1 MSAHGEY
8 VGVGPLDEY
17 PIHQLPRPVAW
28 AGSSD
33 RNFYDRC
40 YLNAH
45 DRTGDLFLI
54 TGMGFYPNLGT
65 KDAYVLLR
73 RGDEQTAVHLGD
85 GADPRGGDRM
95 GQQVG
100 AYRIEVVEPL
110 RKLRLVMEETHGIA
124 LDLHW
129 EGSFEVVQ
137 EQPHLMRQGAATVL
151 DAQRFA
157 QVGTWEGVIEVDG
170 ETIVVDHDRWVGTRD
185 RSWGI
190 RPSGEAVPA
199 GKPADPG
206 FEGMWWLYLPL
217 RFEEF
222 AVVLIIQ
229 ETPEGYRT
237 LNDCTRT
244 FADGRVEQLGWPHVR
259 IHYRDGT
266 RLPEGATIT
275 CTTPEGEQL
284 VLEVSSLLGV
294 PIHVGGG
301 YGGDSDWAHGVWKGA
316 GFTER
321 LTYDMTSSE
330 VAGRVPFGVIDH
342 VGRAVAHGPGLGL
355 GADGADG
362 WGLFEHGV
370 LGRHDPSGFTD
381 WLDRV

>member
-1 MSAHGEY
+1 M
-8 VGVGPLDEY
+8 D
-17 PIHQLPRPVAW
+17 
-28 AGSSD
+28 
-33 RNFYDRC
+33 
-40 YLNAH
+40 
-45 DRTGDLFLI
+45 
-54 TGMGFYPNLGT
+54 
-65 KDAYVLLR
+65 
-73 RGDEQTAVHLGD
+73 
-85 GADPRGGDRM
+85 
-95 GQQVG
+95 
-100 AYRIEVVEPL
+100 
-110 RKLRLVMEETHGIA
+110 ETHGIA
-124 LDLHW
+124 LDLRW

-137 EQPHLMRQGAATVL
+137 EQPHVMRQGAATVL

-170 ETIVVDHDRWVGTRD
+170 ETIVVDPDRWVGTRD

-190 RPSGEAVPA
+190 RPSGEGLPP

-206 FEGMWWLYLPL
+206 FEGMWWLYVPL

-229 ETPEGYRT
+229 ETPDGHRT
-237 LNDCTRT
+237 LNDCTRV
-244 FADGRVEQLGWPHVR
+244 FADGRVERLGWPYVR

-275 CTTPEGEQL
+275 CTTPAGEQL

-301 YGGDSDWAHGVWKGA
+301 YGGDSDWSHGIWKGA

-321 LTYDMTSSE
+321 LTYDMKAPD
-330 VAGRVPFGVIDH
+330 VVGRVPFGVIDH
-342 VGRAVAHGPGLGL
+342 VGRAVARGP
-355 GADGADG
+355 GADGVEG